1 MVLGVEAD
9 VEVTHVTGGQQPIL
23 AGMTQRHD
31 VRGSAGGRLCV
42 AFDRMLLYATGGA
55 ALANFFPFAL
65 GKSFN
70 QARPGWTAGGG
81 VEISLVENWSGRI
94 EYRHSDF
101 GSALYKSSNF
111 DGNSYR
117 IRVKDDAVR
126 VGVAYHFDFAKPK
139 PSPRDRD
146 ALR

>member
-1 MVLGVEAD
+1 V
-9 VEVTHVTGGQQPIL
+9 HQS
-23 AGMTQRHD
+23 HD
-31 VRGSAGGRLCV
+31 VRGSARGRLRV
-42 AFDRMLLYATGGA
+42 AFDQTLLYATGSV

-65 GKSFN
+65 DESFN

-81 VEISLVENWSGRI
+81 VEYAIADNWSGWI

-101 GSALYKSSNF
+101 GSTPYESSNF

-117 IRVKDDAVR
+117 IRVKDAVR
-126 VGVAYHFDFAKPK
+126 VGVAYHFDFAEPK
-139 PSPRDRD
+139 PSPRDAD